1 MLCSI
6 ESDTSEFVHQ
16 NLATTKKN
24 SLSGNLIFSFHS
36 VNDING
42 FALTMIAMHLYSV
55 STILMQS
62 AKKAE
67 MSTHSLLVDIFGW
80 KPMDSHN

>member
-1 MLCSI
+1 M
-6 ESDTSEFVHQ
+6 
-16 NLATTKKN
+16 
-24 SLSGNLIFSFHS
+24 
-36 VNDING
+36 NDING